1 MKKRWKIRGL
11 KLGREKVRFMQNDNG
26 YIQDAFREFECIKND
41 DDIRR
46 ENYINQIG
54 REIEAKRGE
63 IEAKRGEIEAKG
75 REIQAK
81 RGEIQAKRGEIQAKG
96 REIEAKRREL
106 QPLFTGEVDN
116 IAVKTMLNFIR
127 NREGQIRIKYTEA
140 NLTTN
145 YYTIPSG
152 RLLTVHLGLNQI
164 ELGFFEK
171 ADIFVKYQDDMLKA
185 VKAANSSVTNYKF
198 NPERRGIMMKYE
210 SHEFNAL
217 KEVHWQMFAE
227 DYWTNSVYR
236 SYRSRTSRVGF
247 KRRIHHKTDG
257 NWYLNYAIPRLRNI
271 SDIFWR
277 GQDFENFYQKLQQI
291 NSLFDRIKQLEALII
306 RLEREELVRLEREK
320 TAKEQEKVTKERE
333 KTAKEQEKVTK
344 ERENHNILY

>member
-1 MKKRWKIRGL
+1 
-11 KLGREKVRFMQNDNG
+11 MQNDNG
-26 YIQDAFREFECIKND
+26 YIQDSFREFECIKND

-46 ENYINQIG
+46 ENYISQIG
-54 REIEAKRGE
+54 REIEGKR
-63 IEAKRGEIEAKG
+63 REIEAKG
-75 REIQAK
+75 REIEAKAREIQAK
-81 RGEIQAKRGEIQAKG
+81 RGEIQAKRAEIQAKG

-106 QPLFTGEVDN
+106 QPFFTGAVDN
-116 IAVKTMLNFIR
+116 AAVKAMLNFIR
-127 NREGQIRIKYTEA
+127 NREGTIRISYTEA

-145 YYTIPSG
+145 YYTIPGG
-152 RLLTVHLGLNQI
+152 RLLTQHLGLNQI
-164 ELGFFEK
+164 ELGFFNK
-171 ADIFVKYQDDMLKA
+171 ADIFVKYQNDMLNA
-185 VKAANSSVTNYKF
+185 IKAANSSVTNYKF
-198 NPERRGIMMKYE
+198 NPERRGIMLGYA

-236 SYRSRTSRVGF
+236 SYRSRTSIVRFRRRV
-247 KRRIHHKTDG
+247 HHKTDG

-277 GQDFENFYQKLQQI
+277 GQDFENFYKKLQQI
-291 NSLFDRIKQLEALII
+291 NSLFDKIKELEALIV
-306 RLEREELVRLEREK
+306 RLEREELVRLGREK
-320 TAKEQEKVTKERE
+320 TAKEQEKATKERE

>member
-1 MKKRWKIRGL
+1 MRNWKLRGL
-11 KLGREKVRFMQNDNG
+11 KLGREKVRFIQNDNG
-26 YIQDAFREFECIKND
+26 YIQDSFREFECIKND

-46 ENYINQIG
+46 ENYISQIG
-54 REIEAKRGE
+54 REIEAKGRE
-63 IEAKRGEIEAKG
+63 IEAKRS
-75 REIQAK
+75 EIQAK
-81 RGEIQAKRGEIQAKG
+81 GREIQAKG
-96 REIEAKRREL
+96 REIEAKRGEL
-106 QPLFTGEVDN
+106 QPFFTGAVDN
-116 IAVKTMLNFIR
+116 AAVKAMLNFIR
-127 NREGQIRIKYTEA
+127 NREGTLRIQYTEA
-140 NLTTN
+140 NLKTN
-145 YYTIPSG
+145 YYKIPSG
-152 RLLTVHLGLNQI
+152 RLLTQHLGLNQI

-171 ADIFVKYQDDMLKA
+171 ADTFVKYQNDMLNA
-185 VKAANSSVTNYKF
+185 VKAANSTVTNYKF

-217 KEVHWQMFAE
+217 KEVHWEMFAE
-227 DYWTNSVYR
+227 DYWTNGVYR

-247 KRRIHHKTDG
+247 KRRIHHRTDG

-277 GQDFENFYQKLQQI
+277 YQDLENFYQKLQQI
-291 NSLFDRIKQLEALII
+291 NSLFDKIKELESLIV

>member
-1 MKKRWKIRGL
+1 MRKRWKLRGL
-11 KLGREKVRFMQNDNG
+11 KLGREKVRFIQNDNG

-46 ENYINQIG
+46 ENYISQIG
-54 REIEAKRGE
+54 R
-63 IEAKRGEIEAKG
+63 EIEAKG

-81 RGEIQAKRGEIQAKG
+81 DREIQAKRGEIEAKRREIQAKRGEIQAKG
-96 REIEAKRREL
+96 REIEAKRGEL
-106 QPLFTGEVDN
+106 QPLFTGTVDN
-116 IAVKTMLNFIR
+116 NAVKAMLNFIR
-127 NREGQIRIKYTEA
+127 GREERLRTDYTVANR
-140 NLTTN
+140 TTN

-152 RLLTVHLGLNQI
+152 RLLTQHLGLNQI
-164 ELGFFEK
+164 ELGFFER
-171 ADIFVKYQDDMLKA
+171 ADTFVQHQNAMLHAIKTG
-185 VKAANSSVTNYKF
+185 NSSVTNYKF
-198 NPERRGIMMKYE
+198 NPQRRGIMMKYG

-236 SYRSRTSRVGF
+236 SYRSRTSVVRF
-247 KRRIHHKTDG
+247 RRRIHHRTDG

-277 GQDFENFYQKLQQI
+277 YEDLENFYKKLQQI
-291 NSLFDRIKQLEALII
+291 NFLFDKIKELEALIV

-333 KTAKEQEKVTK
+333 
-344 ERENHNILY
+344 NHNILY